1 MAATERLRYSI
12 RNAKTSLVFYFIM
25 LLVNLFS
32 RKIFLEF
39 LGDTLNGLT
48 TTMQFTIGLLNM
60 ADIGIVTAIS
70 CALFQPVFNN
80 DKEEINRI
88 ISLFCFLF
96 RIVGFVIIGI
106 GMIILFFLPMW
117 VKEEVPTPILVVSFL
132 TFLFTTSL
140 SYFVNY
146 KQQLLLASQKTY
158 IVTRIQ
164 NSVII
169 LKILAQVIALKYLGQ
184 GYLTW
189 LGIEAV
195 FAVLYSVVLEWKVR
209 KEYPWLHPSYALGKK
224 IRREYKYIFRNL
236 KQIVSHKFANVI
248 LTQTDS
254 IIIAHV
260 ISLVTVT
267 FYYNYAIIITK
278 LTSLI
283 GALFSGSWAGV
294 GNLISENNRQKTILV
309 FKQYNAITFFLAGV
323 ICFCVWLLAD
333 PFISVWIGDKYIL
346 DNRIFIVMVISLYI
360 AIIRQPLTVFLNG
373 YSLYKDTW
381 SAWCEAGMNLLI
393 SIIGGIHFGLF
404 GVVLGTA
411 ISTGANTVLWKP
423 YFLYREGFKES
434 CKEFYFTFA
443 KYLGI
448 LIVLITGFKI
458 LLSEI
463 IVIECKNLFD
473 FCIYGIIIFTGFSL
487 IYGSILYLSSSSMRS
502 AASLI
507 KVIRTRKKI

>member
-1 MAATERLRYSI
+1 
-12 RNAKTSLVFYFIM
+12 M

-169 LKILAQVIALKYLGQ
+169 LKISGTGILNMVGDRSRFCRSILRRSRMESTQRVPLAAPLLRIREKNQA
-184 GYLTW
+184 
-189 LGIEAV
+189 GI
-195 FAVLYSVVLEWKVR
+195 
-209 KEYPWLHPSYALGKK
+209 
-224 IRREYKYIFRNL
+224 
-236 KQIVSHKFANVI
+236 QIHIQKP
-248 LTQTDS
+248 QTDR
-254 IIIAHV
+254 IA
-260 ISLVTVT
+260 
-267 FYYNYAIIITK
+267 
-278 LTSLI
+278 
-283 GALFSGSWAGV
+283 
-294 GNLISENNRQKTILV
+294 
-309 FKQYNAITFFLAGV
+309 
-323 ICFCVWLLAD
+323 
-333 PFISVWIGDKYIL
+333 
-346 DNRIFIVMVISLYI
+346 
-360 AIIRQPLTVFLNG
+360 
-373 YSLYKDTW
+373 
-381 SAWCEAGMNLLI
+381 
-393 SIIGGIHFGLF
+393 
-404 GVVLGTA
+404 
-411 ISTGANTVLWKP
+411 
-423 YFLYREGFKES
+423 
-434 CKEFYFTFA
+434 
-443 KYLGI
+443 
-448 LIVLITGFKI
+448 
-458 LLSEI
+458 
-463 IVIECKNLFD
+463 
-473 FCIYGIIIFTGFSL
+473 
-487 IYGSILYLSSSSMRS
+487 
-502 AASLI
+502 
-507 KVIRTRKKI
+507 